1 MFHLGL
7 LTRPTSVHPGFVT
20 LEFFPEM
27 YSGLRSF
34 VIWDELH
41 SLRMKEAPVRLY
53 EGLELERSQEQT
65 ICLVQVYLLD
75 EIIKVVSSEQPF
87 IC

>member
-34 VIWDELH
+34 AIWDELQF
-41 SLRMKEAPVRLY
+41 EN
-53 EGLELERSQEQT
+53 ERST
-65 ICLVQVYLLD
+65 GA
-75 EIIKVVSSEQPF
+75 VVRRFRTSMQKEVKSRQF
-87 IC
+87 V